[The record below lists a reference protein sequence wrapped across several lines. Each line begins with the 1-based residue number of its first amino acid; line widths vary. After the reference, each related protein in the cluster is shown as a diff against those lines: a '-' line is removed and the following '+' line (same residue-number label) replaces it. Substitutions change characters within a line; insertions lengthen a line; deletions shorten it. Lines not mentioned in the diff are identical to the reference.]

1 MNSQIFF
8 TILYIV
14 LILSLISFMIF
25 LIFWLQHDGA
35 SCMREPLKYASEK
48 AGQECYCIS
57 QYGWFSSP

>member
-1 MNSQIFF
+1 
-8 TILYIV
+8 
-14 LILSLISFMIF
+14 MIF